1 VEATPAVAQQ
11 AVDAGV
17 ATGGTVAQ
25 PVAVS
30 EQDAAAMDANREA
43 APVPAEPSVG
53 READNAP
60 SAYADLCRQ
69 TAAGRSNS
77 ASRPTADEGVAL
89 SPLTATANTP
99 SPASS
104 EASPVA
110 APARA
115 ANAADTRAARPA
127 TSVFSPAAASRG
139 EPAPPPAVPT
149 VTVGARPPAPSADVA
164 PPSLATHQPTGS
176 GGADAAMAAGAEHVV
191 PANSPATDSPDVPA
205 AETSRNGQADSAAG
219 SWRQQIKLAAEQLR
233 KDMDSGTMDDQQRA
247 RCQVYLSLLL
257 LAEEDPERAVAA
269 LEDFDDQQLEFWRQ
283 TVLGMS
289 VLLDS
294 EELPKLRHRVD
305 SATAHFYT
313 GVSSLSVLGPL
324 RLLNL
329 AFCTKVN
336 GYGDFVECS
345 DYGLEPG
352 KPVLLYVEVENYTV
366 ESVDAETTQSGWTPG
381 TARRDRTAAGRTPK
395 YATELHGR
403 YEILDA
409 NQRAVVSRT
418 LPIGRDECRNRRRDY
433 YISYV
438 VYLPEHIQPGPY
450 TLELTI
456 EDKKGAKFGNA
467 VIDFQVK

>member
-1 VEATPAVAQQ
+1 
-11 AVDAGV
+11 
-17 ATGGTVAQ
+17 
-25 PVAVS
+25 
-30 EQDAAAMDANREA
+30 M
-43 APVPAEPSVG
+43 
-53 READNAP
+53 
-60 SAYADLCRQ
+60 
-69 TAAGRSNS
+69 
-77 ASRPTADEGVAL
+77 
-89 SPLTATANTP
+89 
-99 SPASS
+99 
-104 EASPVA
+104 
-110 APARA
+110 
-115 ANAADTRAARPA
+115 
-127 TSVFSPAAASRG
+127 
-139 EPAPPPAVPT
+139 
-149 VTVGARPPAPSADVA
+149 
-164 PPSLATHQPTGS
+164 
-176 GGADAAMAAGAEHVV
+176 
-191 PANSPATDSPDVPA
+191 
-205 AETSRNGQADSAAG
+205 
-219 SWRQQIKLAAEQLR
+219 
-233 KDMDSGTMDDQQRA
+233 
-247 RCQVYLSLLL
+247 
-257 LAEEDPERAVAA
+257 LAEEDPEKAVAA

-283 TVLGMS
+283 TVLGMG

-294 EELPKLRHRVD
+294 DELPKLRHRID
-305 SATAHFYT
+305 SATAHFYS

-366 ESVDAETTQSGWTPG
+366 EPMDAETTQSGWTQG
-381 TARRDRTAAGRTPK
+381 TTRRNRTAASRTPK

>member
-1 VEATPAVAQQ
+1 
-11 AVDAGV
+11 
-17 ATGGTVAQ
+17 
-25 PVAVS
+25 
-30 EQDAAAMDANREA
+30 
-43 APVPAEPSVG
+43 
-53 READNAP
+53 
-60 SAYADLCRQ
+60 
-69 TAAGRSNS
+69 
-77 ASRPTADEGVAL
+77 
-89 SPLTATANTP
+89 
-99 SPASS
+99 
-104 EASPVA
+104 
-110 APARA
+110 
-115 ANAADTRAARPA
+115 
-127 TSVFSPAAASRG
+127 
-139 EPAPPPAVPT
+139 
-149 VTVGARPPAPSADVA
+149 
-164 PPSLATHQPTGS
+164 
-176 GGADAAMAAGAEHVV
+176 
-191 PANSPATDSPDVPA
+191 
-205 AETSRNGQADSAAG
+205 
-219 SWRQQIKLAAEQLR
+219 
-233 KDMDSGTMDDQQRA
+233 MDSGTMDDEQRA
-247 RCQVYLSLLL
+247 RCQVFLSLLL
-257 LAEEDPERAVAA
+257 LAEEDPEKAVAA

-294 EELPKLRHRVD
+294 EELPKLRHRID

-366 ESVDAETTQSGWTPG
+366 EPVDAETTQSGWTPG
-381 TARRDRTAAGRTPK
+381 TTRRNRTAASKTPK